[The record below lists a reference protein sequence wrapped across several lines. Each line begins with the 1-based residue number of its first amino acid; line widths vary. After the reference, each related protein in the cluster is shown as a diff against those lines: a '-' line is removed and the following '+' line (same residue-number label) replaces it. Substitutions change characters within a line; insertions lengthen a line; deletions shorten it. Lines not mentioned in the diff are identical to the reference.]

1 MTQTQFHQ
9 IQTGAD
15 LDPGHWQERHCAL
28 FDYWHGIAPSEGGL
42 LPGRRHFDPLAI
54 PQLLP
59 YLILYD
65 VERQPRL
72 RLRFRLVGTMVGQ
85 WIGTE
90 LTGYYTDEVSDI
102 SELMQVLGPAIEQ
115 GLGVWR
121 RWPRLLRSAESF
133 SVMEALLLPLAE
145 DGRQVDMLVG
155 LYQAGDIDGRP
166 L

>member
-9 IQTGAD
+9 TQTGAD
-15 LDPGHWQERHCAL
+15 LDPDQWQERHRAL
-28 FDYWHGIAPSEGGL
+28 FDYWHSIAPGENSL
-42 LPGRRHFDPLAI
+42 LPGRRHFDPLAV
-54 PQLLP
+54 PRLLP

-90 LTGYYTDEVSDI
+90 LTGYYTDEVSDV
-102 SELMQVLGPAIEQ
+102 SELMQVLAPAIEQ
-115 GLGVWR
+115 GQGVWR